1 MPLCLKPPKGICAVP
16 VGENGREQSWGVPG
30 MLEVL
35 YHLRV
40 SVQAPKEAGAGA
52 FLPVYAHDER
62 VHVATEPYGTRQR
75 ELLSLGGASA
85 PALGMVD
92 RRLDRGNSVAW

>member
-1 MPLCLKPPKGICAVP
+1 MSTSMPEL
-16 VGENGREQSWGVPG
+16 GEHVLLAIDTAIGTTVALGV
-30 MLEVL
+30 
-35 YHLRV
+35 
-40 SVQAPKEAGAGA
+40 
-52 FLPVYAHDER
+52 DER